1 MKKEDIY
8 NGITDI
14 RTDLVESAGQCRKK
28 PFHWRGVAAACLAL
42 ALIAGGT
49 LAALSLG
56 MGRSEA
62 PGGYTGGGVS
72 EPPTKPASV
81 SGGSPGS
88 SEASGPS
95 GSGTPVAALC
105 KAVFPQAVPY
115 PKDGMYSADWSDYQY
130 EHRLSPDAAGT
141 LDGYLNAAVPA
152 LLTGSGNAV
161 CSPVSIFT
169 ALAMLCETAR
179 GETQEQIL
187 ELLGVPD
194 TATLRALTNELMTN
208 LYNDDGAEIVRLASS
223 LWLRNDMGDNFYNK
237 ETLAA
242 LAGDYY
248 ASAYAGKP
256 GTEEM
261 DAALQGWLNE
271 QTGGL
276 LTDSVEDVKLKPD
289 TVAAL
294 ASAVYFSG
302 KWNQGFRE
310 ENTRRM
316 TFHAPGGDREAA
328 FMNAVFTIDYYPFED
343 FTGLELAFEMGASMR
358 LILPREGTDP
368 QTLLKSREALDF
380 LLGPSLDWRKGREA
394 QVSLSMPKFDV
405 TSDADLIDTLRSLG
419 VTDAFD
425 PVAADLSGLAGLPGD
440 IYVGTALHSAR
451 VKVDEEGCEAAAFT
465 VMMTIP
471 TSSEPPEEK
480 LDLVFDRPFLFSVME
495 EGVPLFTGL
504 ISDP

>member
-14 RTDLVESAGQCRKK
+14 RTDLVESAGQRRKK
-28 PFHWRGVAAACLAL
+28 PFPWRGVVAACLAL

-49 LAALSLG
+49 LAVLSHG
-56 MGRSEA
+56 MGGS
-62 PGGYTGGGVS
+62 TGGHAGGDTQ
-72 EPPTKPASV
+72 EPPTDPL
-81 SGGSPGS
+81 GGATEPD
-88 SEASGPS
+88 SGP
-95 GSGTPVAALC
+95 GHGPETPVAVLC

-115 PKDGMYSADWSDYQY
+115 PEDGTYSADWSDYQY
-130 EHRLSPDAAGT
+130 EHLLSPDAAVAMGE
-141 LDGYLNAAVPA
+141 YLNAAVPA
-152 LLTGSGNAV
+152 LLAGSGNTV
-161 CSPVSIFT
+161 CSPVSVFT

-187 ELLGVPD
+187 DLLGAPD
-194 TATLRALTNELMTN
+194 TAALRALTHELMTD
-208 LYNDDGAEIVRLASS
+208 LYNDDGAEIVRLANS
-223 LWLRNDMGDNFYNK
+223 LWLRNDAGGDIYNK
-237 ETLAA
+237 DTLAT
-242 LAGDYY
+242 LSGDYY
-248 ASAYAGKP
+248 ASAYAGTP

-261 DAALQGWLNE
+261 DTALQGWLNE

-276 LTDSVEDVKLKPD
+276 LKDSLESVKLKPD

-294 ASAVYFSG
+294 ASSVYFSA
-302 KWNQGFRE
+302 KWSHGFWE

-316 TFHAPGGDREAA
+316 TFHAPGGDRETD
-328 FMNAVFTIDYYPFED
+328 FMNAVFTIDYYPFES

-394 QVSLSMPKFDV
+394 QVSLSLPKFDV
-405 TSDADLIDTLRSLG
+405 TSDADLIETLQSLG

-465 VMMTIP
+465 VMIAP
-471 TSSEPPEEK
+471 PGDAQPPEEK